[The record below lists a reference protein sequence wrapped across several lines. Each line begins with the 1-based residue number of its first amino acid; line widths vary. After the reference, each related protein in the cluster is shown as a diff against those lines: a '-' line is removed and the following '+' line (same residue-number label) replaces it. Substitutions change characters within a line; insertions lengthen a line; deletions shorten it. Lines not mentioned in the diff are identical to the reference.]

1 MNNIKE
7 RVMKVIAK
15 SALLNTDNVTEKS
28 WIGRDHG
35 IDSIRLVEMIINL
48 EDEFDIEVDTSSLSH
63 QNFANVDLIT
73 EYVTSKLE
81 LR

>member
-1 MNNIKE
+1 MNDVKE

-15 SALLNTDNVTEKS
+15 NALINADKVTEES

-35 IDSIRLVEMIINL
+35 IDSIRLVELIIDL

-63 QNFANVDLIT
+63 QNFANVDLIA
-73 EYVTSKLE
+73 EYITSKLE
-81 LR
+81 SR

>member
-7 RVMKVIAK
+7 KVMEVVSKN
-15 SALLNTDNVTEKS
+15 ALINADKVTEES

-35 IDSIRLVEMIINL
+35 IDSIKMVEMIINL

-63 QNFANVDLIT
+63 QNFANIDLIT
-73 EYVTSKLE
+73 EYVASKLE
-81 LR
+81 SR

>member
-1 MNNIKE
+1 MNDIKE

-15 SALLNTDNVTEKS
+15 SALLNADNVTEKS

-81 LR
+81 SR